1 MARAVFS
8 APIKPYV
15 QEKRGIST
23 GIVVIPMKFL
33 RNIVLFILLLLAVD
47 VGRYFF
53 VPDVSRLVHTNPG
66 KTAFMEYREAEWR
79 SEGRDKTIE
88 QRWVPLKRVSPSLIK
103 AVLISEDNNFWHH
116 EGFDFKA
123 IEGALEKNIEAGEF
137 RFGASTI
144 SQQLA
149 KNLYLS
155 PSKNPL
161 RKIKEAILTWRLEST
176 LSKRRILEIYVNVA
190 EWGDGI
196 FGIDAAARHY
206 YGVRAS
212 QLTANQSARLVAA
225 LPNPVLYPPTGS
237 SRFVKAR
244 AKHIYAIMLRRG
256 LVVPDYSEV
265 MTAPDAPVVQPPDS
279 VVVGVPEKL
288 IQDSLLPDSL
298 KQAPSGETPAG
309 ETPENT
315 QPGN

>member
-1 MARAVFS
+1 
-8 APIKPYV
+8 
-15 QEKRGIST
+15 
-23 GIVVIPMKFL
+23 MKLL
-33 RNIVLFILLLLAVD
+33 RNAVLLILLFIVVD

-53 VPDVSRLVHTNPG
+53 IPDIARLAHTNPG

-88 QRWVPLKRVSPSLIK
+88 QRWVPLKKVSPSLVK
-103 AVLISEDNNFWHH
+103 AVLVSEDNNFWHH

-123 IEGALEKNIEAGEF
+123 IEGAIEKNIEAGEF
-137 RFGASTI
+137 KFGASTI

-161 RKIKEAILTWRLEST
+161 RKMKEAILTWRIEQT
-176 LSKRRILEIYVNVA
+176 LSKRRILELYVNVA

-196 FGIDAAARHY
+196 FGIDQAARNY
-206 YGVRAS
+206 YGVSAS
-212 QLTANQSARLVAA
+212 QLTASQSARLAA
-225 LPNPVLYPPTGS
+225 SLPNPVLYKPTGS
-237 SRFVKAR
+237 SRFVKVR

-256 LVVPDYSEV
+256 LVVPDYREV
-265 MTAPDAPVVQPPDS
+265 MTTPDTPVVQPPDS
-279 VVVGVPEKL
+279 VVVGVPEQL
-288 IQDSLLPDSL
+288 ILQASQPDSI
-298 KQAPSGETPAG
+298 KPESTPEPAPE
-309 ETPENT
+309 ETPEST

>member
-1 MARAVFS
+1 
-8 APIKPYV
+8 
-15 QEKRGIST
+15 
-23 GIVVIPMKFL
+23 MKLL
-33 RNIVLFILLLLAVD
+33 RNTVLFILLLLVVD

-53 VPDVSRLVHTNPG
+53 IPDVSRLAHTNPG

-88 QRWVPLKRVSPSLIK
+88 QRWVPLRKVSPSLIK

-123 IEGALEKNIEAGEF
+123 IEGAIEKNIEAGEF
-137 RFGASTI
+137 KFGASTI

-149 KNLYLS
+149 KNLFLS

-161 RKIKEAILTWRLEST
+161 RKMKEAILTWRIEQT
-176 LSKRRILEIYVNVA
+176 LSKRRILELYVNVA

-206 YGVRAS
+206 YGVSAS
-212 QLTANQSARLVAA
+212 RLTASQSARLAAA
-225 LPNPVLYPPTGS
+225 LPNPVAYPPDGS
-237 SRFVKAR
+237 SRFVKVR

-256 LVVPDYSEV
+256 LVVPDYREV
-265 MTAPDAPVVQPPDS
+265 MAAPDTPVVQPPDS
-279 VVVGVPEKL
+279 VVVGVPEEL
-288 IQDSLLPDSL
+288 IQEASLPDSL
-298 KQAPSGETPAG
+298 QHDSSPEPAPEETS
-309 ETPENT
+309 EST

>member
-1 MARAVFS
+1 
-8 APIKPYV
+8 
-15 QEKRGIST
+15 
-23 GIVVIPMKFL
+23 MKLL
-33 RNIVLFILLLLAVD
+33 RNAVLLILLFIVVD

-53 VPDVSRLVHTNPG
+53 IPDIARLAHTNPG

-88 QRWVPLKRVSPSLIK
+88 QRWVPLKKVSPSLVK
-103 AVLISEDNNFWHH
+103 AVLVSEDNNFWHH

-123 IEGALEKNIEAGEF
+123 IEGAIEKNIEAGEF
-137 RFGASTI
+137 KFGASTI

-161 RKIKEAILTWRLEST
+161 RKMKEAILTWRIEQT
-176 LSKRRILEIYVNVA
+176 LSKRRILELYVNVA

-196 FGIDAAARHY
+196 FGIDQAARNY
-206 YGVRAS
+206 YGVSAS
-212 QLTANQSARLVAA
+212 QLTASQSARLAA
-225 LPNPVLYPPTGS
+225 SLPNPVLYKPTGS
-237 SRFVKAR
+237 SRFVKVR

-256 LVVPDYSEV
+256 LVVPDYREV
-265 MTAPDAPVVQPPDS
+265 MTTPDTPVAQPPDS
-279 VVVGVPEKL
+279 VVVGVPEQL
-288 IQDSLLPDSL
+288 ILQASQPDSI
-298 KQAPSGETPAG
+298 KPEPTPEPAPE
-309 ETPENT
+309 ETPEST

>member
-1 MARAVFS
+1 
-8 APIKPYV
+8 
-15 QEKRGIST
+15 
-23 GIVVIPMKFL
+23 MKLL
-33 RNIVLFILLLLAVD
+33 RNAVLLILLFIVVD

-53 VPDVSRLVHTNPG
+53 IPDIARLAHTNPG

-88 QRWVPLKRVSPSLIK
+88 QRWVPLKKVSPSLVK
-103 AVLISEDNNFWHH
+103 AVLVSEDNNFWHH

-123 IEGALEKNIEAGEF
+123 IEGAIEKNIEAGEF
-137 RFGASTI
+137 KFGASTI

-155 PSKNPL
+155 PSKSPL
-161 RKIKEAILTWRLEST
+161 RKMKEAILTWRIEQT
-176 LSKRRILEIYVNVA
+176 LSKRRILELYVNVA

-196 FGIDAAARHY
+196 FGIDQAARNY
-206 YGVRAS
+206 YGVSAS
-212 QLTANQSARLVAA
+212 QLTASQSARLAA
-225 LPNPVLYPPTGS
+225 SLPNPVLYKPTGS
-237 SRFVKAR
+237 SRFVKVR

-256 LVVPDYSEV
+256 LVVPDYREV
-265 MTAPDAPVVQPPDS
+265 MTTPDTPVAQPPDS
-279 VVVGVPEKL
+279 VVVGVPEQL
-288 IQDSLLPDSL
+288 ILQASQPDSI
-298 KQAPSGETPAG
+298 KPESAPEPAPE

>member
-1 MARAVFS
+1 
-8 APIKPYV
+8 
-15 QEKRGIST
+15 
-23 GIVVIPMKFL
+23 MKFL

-66 KTAFMEYREAEWR
+66 KTAFMEYCEAEWR

-88 QRWVPLKRVSPSLIK
+88 QRWVPLRKVSPSLVK

-137 RFGASTI
+137 KFGASTI

-161 RKIKEAILTWRLEST
+161 RKIKEAILTWRIEQT
-176 LSKRRILEIYVNVA
+176 LSKRRILELYVNVA

-212 QLTANQSARLVAA
+212 QLTASQSARLVAA

-237 SRFVKAR
+237 SRFVTAR

-256 LVVPDYSEV
+256 LVVPDYREV
-265 MTAPDAPVVQPPDS
+265 MTASDTPVVQPPDS

-298 KQAPSGETPAG
+298 RHTPSVEPPAG
-309 ETPENT
+309 EAPENS

>member
-1 MARAVFS
+1 
-8 APIKPYV
+8 
-15 QEKRGIST
+15 
-23 GIVVIPMKFL
+23 MKLL
-33 RNIVLFILLLLAVD
+33 RNAVLLILLFIVVD

-53 VPDVSRLVHTNPG
+53 IPDIARLAHTNPG

-88 QRWVPLKRVSPSLIK
+88 QRWVPLKKVSPSLVK
-103 AVLISEDNNFWHH
+103 AVLVSEDNNFWHH

-123 IEGALEKNIEAGEF
+123 IEGAIEKNIEAGEF
-137 RFGASTI
+137 KFGASTI

-161 RKIKEAILTWRLEST
+161 RKMKEAILTWRIEQT
-176 LSKRRILEIYVNVA
+176 LSKRRILELYVNVA

-196 FGIDAAARHY
+196 FGIDQAARNY
-206 YGVRAS
+206 YGVSAS
-212 QLTANQSARLVAA
+212 QLTASQSARLAA
-225 LPNPVLYPPTGS
+225 SLPNPVLYKPTGS
-237 SRFVKAR
+237 SRFVKVR

-256 LVVPDYSEV
+256 LVVPDYREV
-265 MTAPDAPVVQPPDS
+265 MSTPDTPVVQPPDS
-279 VVVGVPEKL
+279 VVVGVPEQL
-288 IQDSLLPDSL
+288 ILQASQPDSI
-298 KQAPSGETPAG
+298 KPESAPEPAPE

>member
-1 MARAVFS
+1 
-8 APIKPYV
+8 
-15 QEKRGIST
+15 
-23 GIVVIPMKFL
+23 MKLL
-33 RNIVLFILLLLAVD
+33 RNTVLFILLLLAVD

-53 VPDVSRLVHTNPG
+53 IPDVSRLAHTNPG

-79 SEGRDKTIE
+79 NEGREKTIK
-88 QRWVPLKRVSPSLIK
+88 QRWTPLRRVSPSLIK

-123 IEGALEKNIEAGEF
+123 IEGAIEKNIEAGEF
-137 RFGASTI
+137 KFGASTI

-149 KNLYLS
+149 KNLFLS

-161 RKIKEAILTWRLEST
+161 RKMKEAILTWRIEQT
-176 LSKRRILEIYVNVA
+176 LSKRRILELYVNVA

-206 YGVRAS
+206 YGVSAS
-212 QLTANQSARLVAA
+212 RLTASQSARLAAA
-225 LPNPVLYPPTGS
+225 LPNPVLYKPTGS
-237 SRFVKAR
+237 SRFVKVR

-256 LVVPDYSEV
+256 LVVPDYREV
-265 MTAPDAPVVQPPDS
+265 MAAPDTPVVQPPDS
-279 VVVGVPEKL
+279 VVVGVPENL
-288 IQDSLLPDSL
+288 IQEASLPDSL
-298 KQAPSGETPAG
+298 QHDSSPEPAPEETS
-309 ETPENT
+309 EST

>member
-1 MARAVFS
+1 
-8 APIKPYV
+8 
-15 QEKRGIST
+15 
-23 GIVVIPMKFL
+23 MKLL
-33 RNIVLFILLLLAVD
+33 RNAVLLILLFIVVD

-53 VPDVSRLVHTNPG
+53 IPDVSRLAHTNPG

-88 QRWVPLKRVSPSLIK
+88 QRWVPLRKVSPSLVK

-123 IEGALEKNIEAGEF
+123 IEGAIEKNIEAGEF
-137 RFGASTI
+137 KFGASTI

-161 RKIKEAILTWRLEST
+161 RKMKEAILTWRIEQT
-176 LSKRRILEIYVNVA
+176 LSKRRILELYVNVA

-196 FGIDAAARHY
+196 FGIDQAARHY

-212 QLTANQSARLVAA
+212 QLTASQSARLAAA
-225 LPNPVLYPPTGS
+225 LPNPVLYKPTGS
-237 SRFVKAR
+237 SRFVRAR

-256 LVVPDYSEV
+256 LVVPDYREV
-265 MTAPDAPVVQPPDS
+265 MTAPDTPVAQPPDS
-279 VVVGVPEKL
+279 VVVGVPENL
-288 IQDSLLPDSL
+288 IQEASLPDSL
-298 KQAPSGETPAG
+298 KHDSSPEPAPEETS
-309 ETPENT
+309 ENT